1 MLPIKK
7 IQSGDTIGIFS
18 SSSPTNRNS
27 LMQIEEYFNL
37 KGYKVKIAPH
47 ALDSL
52 GYMAGSP
59 QNRADD
65 LNNLIADDEVKII
78 MTAGGGKSALQLLP
92 YIDYDL
98 IRKKQKGIIGLS
110 DPAILLNA
118 ITSISEVITLH
129 GPNGYN
135 FGETTISKFSEENW
149 WKIVTGEIEKTNTI
163 YLGDS
168 AKAIKGT
175 SEISG
180 VLYGGHLSTIR
191 NLLCTKWEPNL
202 NSSILFLEEAFSDIS
217 LIDSTL
223 TYLNYC
229 GGLEKINGLIFGKL
243 ELCSESNYD
252 VIEHFEDIILR
263 NCQDY
268 SFPIICD
275 ALIGHTDEKVTLPI
289 GAKVTLSLTQR
300 NIILNGKIVF

>member
-7 IQSGDTIGIFS
+7 LQLGDTIGIFS
-18 SSSPTNRNS
+18 SSSPTNQNS
-27 LMQIEEYFNL
+27 LKQMEDYFCSR
-37 KGYKVKIAPH
+37 GYKTKIAPH
-47 ALDSL
+47 TLDSF

-59 QNRADD
+59 ENRAKD
-65 LNNLIADDEVKII
+65 LHDLVMDEEVKII

-92 YIDYDL
+92 YIDYNL
-98 IRKKQKGIIGLS
+98 IRKNQKGIIGLS

-118 ITSISEVITLH
+118 ITAVSGIITLH

-135 FGETTISKFSEENW
+135 FGETVIPEFSEENW
-149 WKIVTGEIEKTNTI
+149 WNVVTGRIEDTKSI

-168 AKAIKGT
+168 AKLLKGEENVT
-175 SEISG
+175 G
-180 VLYGGHLSTIR
+180 VLYGGHMSTIR
-191 NLLCTKWEPNL
+191 NLIGTKWEPDF

-229 GGLEKINGLIFGKL
+229 GILEKINGLVFGKL
-243 ELCSESNYD
+243 LLCSESNYD
-252 VIEHFEDIILR
+252 VKEQFEEIILR
-263 NCQDY
+263 NCREY
-268 SFPIICD
+268 NFPIICD

-289 GAKVTLSLTQR
+289 GAKATLNLSER
-300 NIILNGKIVF
+300 KIALNDRIVF